1 MRGLDTHGR
10 SVATLDVSVVI
21 VNWNVRDYLRDC
33 LRSVYEQTKG
43 VRFEVIVVDNGSAD
57 GSQEIVRREFPQV
70 RLIENP
76 ENHGF
81 AAANNQG
88 IKLATGRYLLLLN
101 PDTVVLDDAIGK
113 AVAFADGNP
122 SVGIVGCQVL
132 ETQHSVQPTCF
143 RFPSPMTIFMTLTGL
158 QSLFPNSRLFALAR
172 FGDWARDT
180 ERDVDVVSGMFMLV
194 RREAIDEVGLMDEDY
209 FMYAEEADWCYRF
222 WQAGWR
228 CVFTPQARI
237 THVDGGSKSTKQ
249 VSAQMY
255 VQQQKSLLLFQRKN
269 RGVLAWAITRCVC
282 VIMLF
287 ARLCALSVAHLF
299 SVRACSAHKAT
310 LAAAGLK
317 YHLFATDSQS

>member
-1 MRGLDTHGR
+1 MRGLDTQGR

-21 VNWNVRDYLRDC
+21 VNWNVKDYLRDC

-76 ENHGF
+76 ENRGF

-143 RFPSPMTIFMTLTGL
+143 RFPSPMTIFMALTGL
-158 QSLFPNSRLFALAR
+158 HSLFPNNRLFALER

-194 RREAIDEVGLMDEDY
+194 RREAVDEVGLMDEDY

-299 SVRACSAHKAT
+299 SVRACSAHKAA
-310 LAAAGLK
+310 LAAAAVK
-317 YHLFATDSQS
+317 YHLLGIVPES